1 MFGNFIKKIY
11 ICIPIIM
18 ANTMNS
24 SFRAFFSTSGKVG
37 KTIGRAT
44 VSSRTQLNASDIEH
58 HSYTRPFNTWS

>member
-1 MFGNFIKKIY
+1 MFGNFIKMIY

-44 VSSRTQLNASDIEH
+44 VSLEPN
-58 HSYTRPFNTWS
+58 